1 MIHDYTK
8 GQMVGL
14 AVGFMILPIF
24 FYALRIWA
32 KLLIKRFTLDDYV
45 AGAALVGGQTTSDDF
60 GGDTRADRDITS
72 LYRLHVAPCS

>member
-14 AVGFMILPIF
+14 AIGFMVLPIF
-24 FYALRIWA
+24 FYGLRIWA

-45 AGAALVGGQTTSDDF
+45 AGAALVGGQTTSEVISVL
-60 GGDTRADRDITS
+60 TATS
-72 LYRLHVAPCS
+72 PACIDYLLRLAASQ